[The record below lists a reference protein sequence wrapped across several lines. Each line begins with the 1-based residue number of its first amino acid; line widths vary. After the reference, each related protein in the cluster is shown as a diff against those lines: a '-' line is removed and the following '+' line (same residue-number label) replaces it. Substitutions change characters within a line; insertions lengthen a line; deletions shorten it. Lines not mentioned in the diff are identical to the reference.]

1 VFCRHQSQ
9 KSLTQIP
16 ALDKR
21 PERSQFSLEFVAV
34 NQLAVAEN
42 LPARNPTSTQIS
54 SHTHYDYLIE
64 ALVPTKTEDRDLVF

>member
-1 VFCRHQSQ
+1 MSLPAECFCRHQSQ

-21 PERSQFSLEFVAV
+21 PERSQFSLEFVAA

-42 LPARNPTSTQIS
+42 LLRAKPNRVVGKWKAGPEPTWTMTAFIG
-54 SHTHYDYLIE
+54 T
-64 ALVPTKTEDRDLVF
+64 